1 MWFFNKKYPIKL
13 YQKLGFYWLILYT
26 LGSVSFTLFVHQ
38 NYYTGIFIFIPFVH
52 CILFTILL
60 FRFRYKNK
68 NGEENRAGKLYMQ
81 KEYPDIFERLH
92 PNGLPSRNIF
102 AYFNFIQHK
111 YDDRSDERLN
121 AIKADIDRLYLL
133 ILWAFL
139 LIYLNTMIGVWGGL
153 LQM

>member
-1 MWFFNKKYPIKL
+1 MWFFNKKYPVKRYL
-13 YQKLGFYWLILYT
+13 KFGFFWLIFFT
-26 LGSVSFTLFVHQ
+26 LLSVYFTLFVHQ
-38 NYYTGIFIFIPFVH
+38 NYHTGIFILIPFLH
-52 CILFTILL
+52 CIAFAILL
-60 FRFRYKNK
+60 FRFRYQDK
-68 NGEENRAGKLYMQ
+68 NGEEVRAGHLYIQ
-81 KEYPDIFERLH
+81 KEYPDIFARLH

-111 YDDRSDERLN
+111 YDDRSDGKLN